1 MKKKETLKEK
11 LSIPVSVRWISA
23 SFFLFMVW
31 WWLWWDT
38 FFSIYVKSILW
49 AWLGVTLI
57 WTLLAFVK
65 LLVTIPVGVM
75 NDQGNTRYLLLLWKL
90 IYAVSWCLYF
100 TAWINHSAWWLVLA
114 VIANGIA
121 SATMFTSYRNLY
133 WKKGKAQNRSK
144 VFWVY
149 FSSMNLAYVIWAI
162 LSAVLV
168 YYIDLPYMYLFIV
181 IFSMLSVVQDNKIQ
195 DFIKKKFTKSWKKL
209 EKRIPD
215 VEYEIDEDLDNV
227 KKLLGKKWVIPTYL
241 KEIFSPGPWKSM
253 FVTLKWYWMPM
264 YVALWSEALVTFMNY
279 VGFLFIPIVALENN
293 LTLSQIAILFA
304 VMKLPYLVSVLFWG
318 VGDKYSKKII
328 ITILVLFS
336 AIIYILLWIYSWF
349 FAIVILS
356 FLISLMIALLSPV
369 TSALVTGYTKPKDI
383 GVMSGLQ
390 EFVGRIGEIIWALW
404 FWWFATLVW
413 MNSAFIILWVAL
425 AVLGWYL
432 LAKKIINRRTKDN
445 EELKEELKE
454 KLAHIPMIK

>member
-1 MKKKETLKEK
+1 MKKKETLKDK
-11 LSIPVSVRWISA
+11 FSIPVNVRWISA
-23 SFFLFMVW
+23 SFFLFMIW
-31 WWLWWDT
+31 WGLWWDT

-49 AWLGVTLI
+49 VWLGVTLI

-65 LLVTIPVGVM
+65 LLVTIPAGVM
-75 NDQGNTRYLLLLWKL
+75 NDQWNTRYLLLLWKL

-121 SATMFTSYRNLY
+121 SATMFTSYRNIY

-149 FSSMNLAYVIWAI
+149 FSSMNLAYVIWAV

-168 YYIDLPYMYLFIV
+168 SYIDLPYMYLFIV

-195 DFIKKKFTKSWKKL
+195 DFINKKFRKSWKKL
-209 EKRIPD
+209 ENNMPNI
-215 VEYEIDEDLDNV
+215 EYEIDEDLDNV
-227 KKLLGKKWVIPTYL
+227 KKLLGKKWVIPTYF
-241 KEIFSPGPWKSM
+241 KEIFSPWPWKSM

-264 YVALWSEALVTFMNY
+264 YVALCSEALVTFMNY

-304 VMKLPYLVSVLFWG
+304 VMKLPYMISVLFWG
-318 VGDKYSKKII
+318 VWDKYSKKII
-328 ITILVLFS
+328 ITILVLLS
-336 AIIYILLWIYSWF
+336 SIIYILLGIYSWF
-349 FAIVILS
+349 LAIVILS
-356 FLISLMIALLSPV
+356 FLISLMIALLSPI
-369 TSALVTGYTKPKDI
+369 TSALVTWYTKPKDNW
-383 GVMSGLQ
+383 VMSGLQ

-432 LAKKIINRRTKDN
+432 LTKKIVNRRTRDH
-445 EELKEELKE
+445 EELKE
-454 KLAHIPMIK
+454 KLAHIPIIK

>member
-1 MKKKETLKEK
+1 MKKKETLKDK
-11 LSIPVSVRWISA
+11 LSVPVSVRWISA

-31 WWLWWDT
+31 WWLGWDT
-38 FFSIYVKSILW
+38 FFSVYVKSILW
-49 AWLGVTLI
+49 AWLWVTLI
-57 WTLLAFVK
+57 WTLLAVVK

-75 NDQGNTRYLLLLWKL
+75 NDQWNTRYLLLLWKL

-181 IFSMLSVVQDNKIQ
+181 IFSLLSVMQDNKIQ
-195 DFIKKKFTKSWKKL
+195 DLLKKRFSKSWKKL
-209 EKRIPD
+209 ENRDPNI
-215 VEYEIDEDLDNV
+215 EYEIDEDLDNV
-227 KKLLGKKWVIPTYL
+227 KKLLGKKWVVPTFM
-241 KEIFSPGPWKSM
+241 KEIVSPGPWKSM
-253 FVTLKWYWMPM
+253 FVTLKGYWMPM
-264 YVALWSEALVTFMNY
+264 YVALGAEALVCFMNY
-279 VGFLFIPIVALENN
+279 VGFLFIPIIALENN

-304 VMKLPYLVSVLFWG
+304 VMKLPYMISVLFWW
-318 VGDKYSKKII
+318 VWDKYSKKII
-328 ITILVLFS
+328 ITILVILS
-336 AIIYILLWIYSWF
+336 AIIYILLGFYSWF
-349 FAIVILS
+349 FAIVLLS
-356 FLISLMIALLSPV
+356 FLISLMVALLSPI
-369 TSALVTGYTKPKDI
+369 TSALVTWYTKPKDN

-390 EFVGRIGEIIWALW
+390 EFVWRIWEIIWALW
-404 FWWFATLVW
+404 FWGFATLVW
-413 MNSAFIILWVAL
+413 MNNAFVILWVAL
-425 AVLGWYL
+425 GVLGVYL
-432 LAKKIINRRTKDN
+432 LAKKIINRKNKDN
-445 EELKEELKE
+445 EALKE
-454 KLAHIPMIK
+454 KMAHIPIGGK

>member
-1 MKKKETLKEK
+1 MKREETLKDK
-11 LSIPVSVRWISA
+11 FSIPVNVRWISA
-23 SFFLFMVW
+23 SFFLFMIW

-49 AWLGVTLI
+49 VWLGVTLI

-65 LLVTIPVGVM
+65 LLVTIPAGVM
-75 NDQGNTRYLLLLWKL
+75 NDQWNTRYLLLLWKL

-121 SATMFTSYRNLY
+121 SATMFTSYRNIY

-162 LSAVLV
+162 LSAILV
-168 YYIDLPYMYLFIV
+168 SYIDLPYMYLFIV
-181 IFSMLSVVQDNKIQ
+181 IFSMLSVVQDSKIQ

-209 EKRIPD
+209 ENRIPD

-227 KKLLGKKWVIPTYL
+227 KKLLGKKWVISTYF

-253 FVTLKWYWMPM
+253 FVTLKGYWMPM
-264 YVALWSEALVTFMNY
+264 YVALWSEALVAFMNY

-293 LTLSQIAILFA
+293 LTLPQIAILFA
-304 VMKLPYLVSVLFWG
+304 VMKLPYIVSVLFWG

-328 ITILVLFS
+328 ITILVLLS
-336 AIIYILLWIYSWF
+336 AIIYVLLWIYKWF
-349 FAIVILS
+349 LAIVILS
-356 FLISLMIALLSPV
+356 FLISLMVALLSPIC
-369 TSALVTGYTKPKDI
+369 SALVTWYAKSKDI
-383 GVMSGLQ
+383 WVISWLQ
-390 EFVGRIGEIIWALW
+390 EFVSRIGEIIWALW
-404 FWWFATLVW
+404 FWLFASLVW
-413 MNSAFIILWVAL
+413 MDSAFIILWISL

-432 LAKKIINRRTKDN
+432 LAKKIINRKTRDN
-445 EELKEELKE
+445 EELKE
-454 KLAHIPMIK
+454 KLAHIPLIK

>member
-1 MKKKETLKEK
+1 MKKKETLEEK
-11 LSIPVSVRWISA
+11 FSIPVSVRWISA

-31 WWLWWDT
+31 WGLWWDT
-38 FFSIYVKSILW
+38 FFSVYVKSILW

-65 LLVTIPVGVM
+65 LVVTIPVGVM

-100 TAWINHSAWWLVLA
+100 TAWMNHSAWWLVLA

-209 EKRIPD
+209 EKRMPD

-253 FVTLKWYWMPM
+253 FVTLKGYWMPM
-264 YVALWSEALVTFMNY
+264 YVALCSEALVNFMNY

-318 VGDKYSKKII
+318 VWDKYSKKII
-328 ITILVLFS
+328 ITILVLLS
-336 AIIYILLWIYSWF
+336 SIIYILLWIYSWF
-349 FAIVILS
+349 FAIVTLS
-356 FLISLMIALLSPV
+356 FLISLMIALLSPI
-369 TSALVTGYTKPKDI
+369 TSALVTGYTKPKDN

-413 MNSAFIILWVAL
+413 MNNAFIILWVAL

-432 LAKKIINRRTKDN
+432 LTKKIVNRKTKDN
-445 EELKEELKE
+445 EELKE
-454 KLAHIPMIK
+454 KLAHIPFIK

>member
-1 MKKKETLKEK
+1 MKREETLKDK
-11 LSIPVSVRWISA
+11 FSIPVNVRWISA
-23 SFFLFMVW
+23 SFFLFMIW

-49 AWLGVTLI
+49 VWLGVTLI

-65 LLVTIPVGVM
+65 LLVTIPAGVM
-75 NDQGNTRYLLLLWKL
+75 NDQWNTRYLLLLWKL

-121 SATMFTSYRNLY
+121 SATMFTSYRNIY

-162 LSAVLV
+162 LSAILV
-168 YYIDLPYMYLFIV
+168 SYIDLPYMYLFIV
-181 IFSMLSVVQDNKIQ
+181 IFSMLSVVQDSKIQ

-209 EKRIPD
+209 ENRIPD

-227 KKLLGKKWVIPTYL
+227 KKLLGKKWVISTYFQ
-241 KEIFSPGPWKSM
+241 EIFSPGPWKSM
-253 FVTLKWYWMPM
+253 FVTLKGYWMPM
-264 YVALWSEALVTFMNY
+264 YVALWSEALVAFMNY

-293 LTLSQIAILFA
+293 LTLPQIAILFA
-304 VMKLPYLVSVLFWG
+304 VMKLPYIVSVLFWG

-328 ITILVLFS
+328 ITILVLLS
-336 AIIYILLWIYSWF
+336 AIIYVLLWIYKWF
-349 FAIVILS
+349 LAIVILS
-356 FLISLMIALLSPV
+356 FLISLMVALLSPIC
-369 TSALVTGYTKPKDI
+369 SALVTWYAKSKDI
-383 GVMSGLQ
+383 WVISWLQ
-390 EFVGRIGEIIWALW
+390 EFVSRIGEIIWALW
-404 FWWFATLVW
+404 FWLFASLVW
-413 MNSAFIILWVAL
+413 MDSAFIILWISL

-432 LAKKIINRRTKDN
+432 LAKKIINRKTRDN
-445 EELKEELKE
+445 EELKE
-454 KLAHIPMIK
+454 KLAHIPLIK

>member
-1 MKKKETLKEK
+1 MKKKETLKDK
-11 LSIPVSVRWISA
+11 FSIPVNVRWISA
-23 SFFLFMVW
+23 SFFLFMIW
-31 WWLWWDT
+31 WGLWWDT

-49 AWLGVTLI
+49 AWLWVTLI

-65 LLVTIPVGVM
+65 LLVTIPAGVM
-75 NDQGNTRYLLLLWKL
+75 NDQWNTRYLLLLWKL

-121 SATMFTSYRNLY
+121 SATMFTSYRNIY

-162 LSAVLV
+162 LSAILV
-168 YYIDLPYMYLFIV
+168 SYIDLPYMYLFIV
-181 IFSMLSVVQDNKIQ
+181 IFSMLSVVQDSKIQ

-209 EKRIPD
+209 ENRIPD

-227 KKLLGKKWVIPTYL
+227 KKLLGKKWVISTYFQ
-241 KEIFSPGPWKSM
+241 EIFSPGPWKSM
-253 FVTLKWYWMPM
+253 FVTLKGYWMPM
-264 YVALWSEALVTFMNY
+264 YVALWSEALVAFMNY

-293 LTLSQIAILFA
+293 LTLPQIAILFA
-304 VMKLPYLVSVLFWG
+304 VMKLPYIVSVLFWG

-328 ITILVLFS
+328 ITILVLLS
-336 AIIYILLWIYSWF
+336 AIIYVLLWIYKWF
-349 FAIVILS
+349 LAIVILS
-356 FLISLMIALLSPV
+356 FLISLMVALLSPIC
-369 TSALVTGYTKPKDI
+369 SALVTWYAKSKDI
-383 GVMSGLQ
+383 WVISWLQ
-390 EFVGRIGEIIWALW
+390 EFVSRIGEIIWALW
-404 FWWFATLVW
+404 FWLFASLVW
-413 MNSAFIILWVAL
+413 MDSAFIILWISL

-432 LAKKIINRRTKDN
+432 LAKKIINRKTRDN
-445 EELKEELKE
+445 EELKE
-454 KLAHIPMIK
+454 KLAHIPLIK

>member
-1 MKKKETLKEK
+1 MKREETLKDK
-11 LSIPVSVRWISA
+11 FSIPVNVRWISA
-23 SFFLFMVW
+23 SFFLFMIW

-49 AWLGVTLI
+49 VWLGVTLI

-65 LLVTIPVGVM
+65 LLVTIPAGVM
-75 NDQGNTRYLLLLWKL
+75 NDQWNTRYLLLLWKL

-114 VIANGIA
+114 VITNGIA
-121 SATMFTSYRNLY
+121 SATMFTSYRNIY

-162 LSAVLV
+162 LSAILV
-168 YYIDLPYMYLFIV
+168 SYIDLPYMYLFIV
-181 IFSMLSVVQDNKIQ
+181 IFSMLSVVQDSKIQ

-209 EKRIPD
+209 ENRIPD

-227 KKLLGKKWVIPTYL
+227 KKLLGKKWVISTYFQ
-241 KEIFSPGPWKSM
+241 EIFSPGPWKSM
-253 FVTLKWYWMPM
+253 FVTLKGYWMPM
-264 YVALWSEALVTFMNY
+264 YVALWSEALVAFMNY

-293 LTLSQIAILFA
+293 LTLPQIAILFA
-304 VMKLPYLVSVLFWG
+304 VMKLPYIVSVLFWG

-328 ITILVLFS
+328 ITILVLLS
-336 AIIYILLWIYSWF
+336 AIIYVLLWIYKWF
-349 FAIVILS
+349 LAIVILS
-356 FLISLMIALLSPV
+356 FLISLMVALLSPIC
-369 TSALVTGYTKPKDI
+369 SALVTWYAKSKDI
-383 GVMSGLQ
+383 WVISWLQ
-390 EFVGRIGEIIWALW
+390 EFVSRIGEIIWALW
-404 FWWFATLVW
+404 FWLFASLVW
-413 MNSAFIILWVAL
+413 MDSAFIILWISL

-432 LAKKIINRRTKDN
+432 LAKKIINRKTKDN
-445 EELKEELKE
+445 EELKE
-454 KLAHIPMIK
+454 KLAHIPLIK